1 MKTELSMSDRI
12 IPLARLWIV
21 ALALTLIT
29 GCSRSDPQA
38 ALEAAVQQLQD
49 NLEGKRSGDVMEQ
62 LHPEFRAQQ
71 QDDREWAKRTLL
83 GLFLRYQ
90 NVRVIALSNTS
101 SIDPSVS
108 TKGYTKA
115 QVAVTGAQGLIPDN
129 ANHYSVKLEWWL
141 EGDDWKLARIDWK

>member
-90 NVRVIALSNTS
+90 NVRVIALSKTS

-108 TKGYTKA
+108 TKGYTEA

-141 EGDDWKLARIDWK
+141 EGSDWKLARIDWK

>member
-1 MKTELSMSDRI
+1 MLQRI
-12 IPLARLWIV
+12 FTWSRLWFFV
-21 ALALTLIT
+21 MVLALIG

-49 NLEGKRSGDVMEQ
+49 NLEGKRNSAVMDQ

-71 QDDREWAKRTLL
+71 QYDREWAKRTML

-90 NVRVIALSNTS
+90 NVRVIALSKSSSLDPTS
-101 SIDPSVS
+101 S
-108 TKGYTKA
+108 TKGYTEA
-115 QVAVTGAQGLIPDN
+115 QVAVTGAEGLIPDS

-141 EGDDWKLARIDWK
+141 EGDEWKLARIDWK

>member
-1 MKTELSMSDRI
+1 MSDRI
-12 IPLARLWIV
+12 FPLSRLWIV

-38 ALEAAVQQLQD
+38 ALEAAVQQLQE
-49 NLEGKRSGDVMEQ
+49 NLEAKRSGDVLEQ

-71 QDDREWAKRTLL
+71 QFDREWAKRTML

-90 NVRVIALSNTS
+90 NVRVIAVSKTS
-101 SIDPSVS
+101 SIDPAVS
-108 TKGYTKA
+108 SKGYTDA

-129 ANHYSVKLEWWL
+129 ANAYSVKLEWWL
-141 EGDDWKLARIDWK
+141 EGDEWKLARIDWK

>member
-1 MKTELSMSDRI
+1 MSDRI

-49 NLEGKRSGDVMEQ
+49 NLEGKHSADVMEQ

-90 NVRVIALSNTS
+90 NVRVIALSKTS
-101 SIDPSVS
+101 RIDPNVS
-108 TKGYTKA
+108 TKGYTEA

-129 ANHYSVKLEWWL
+129 ANHYSVKLEWWF

>member
-1 MKTELSMSDRI
+1 MSHRI
-12 IPLARLWIV
+12 FPLGRLWIV
-21 ALALTLIT
+21 ALALTLLA

-38 ALEAAVQQLQD
+38 ALEAAVQQLQE
-49 NLEGKRSGDVMEQ
+49 NLEGKRSGEVLEQ

-71 QDDREWAKRTLL
+71 QFDREWAKRTLL

-90 NVRVIALSNTS
+90 NVRVIALSKS
-101 SIDPSVS
+101 SSLDSSVS
-108 TKGYTKA
+108 TKGYTEA

-141 EGDDWKLARIDWK
+141 EGDEWKLARMDWK

>member
-1 MKTELSMSDRI
+1 MSERIFTLS
-12 IPLARLWIV
+12 RLWFFV
-21 ALALTLIT
+21 LALAVLG

-49 NLEGKRSGDVMEQ
+49 NLEGKRNNAVLDQ

-71 QDDREWAKRTLL
+71 QFDREWAKRTML

-90 NVRVIALSNTS
+90 NVQVIALSKS
-101 SIDPSVS
+101 SSLDPSS
-108 TKGYTKA
+108 SSKGYTEA
-115 QVAVTGAQGLIPDN
+115 QVAVTGAEGLIPDS

-141 EGDDWKLARIDWK
+141 EGDEWKLARIDWK